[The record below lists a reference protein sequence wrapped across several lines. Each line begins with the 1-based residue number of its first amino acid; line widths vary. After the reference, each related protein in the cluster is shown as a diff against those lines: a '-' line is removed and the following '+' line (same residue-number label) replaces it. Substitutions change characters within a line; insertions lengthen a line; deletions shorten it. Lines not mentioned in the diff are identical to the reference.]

1 MDLQAG
7 HYSSLWMICTAN
19 PSGSA
24 VCRPS
29 PTPFSG
35 DTGRPN
41 FFNIAVASSLLKFFT
56 PIATFTLEGDEVS
69 LYQSEVTL
77 THLKKCLVCTRRPR
91 GLVSH
96 NCRTNQTFIEF

>member
-1 MDLQAG
+1 MDLQVG

-41 FFNIAVASSLLKFFT
+41 FFNIAVAPSLLKFFT
-56 PIATFTLEGDEVS
+56 PIATWFTLEGDEVS
-69 LYQSEVTL
+69 
-77 THLKKCLVCTRRPR
+77 
-91 GLVSH
+91 
-96 NCRTNQTFIEF
+96 FIKVR